1 MQRSKNIISFR
12 EDDRVSI
19 INDDA
24 SSTLHAENLQHMKGV
39 GNISTRL
46 TVGNKGR
53 LRSVDG
59 VERGMA
65 WEVQDARYAGRGQMS
80 RMSICGLER
89 LWAAAEGIVRARLL
103 NLSSSK

>member
-1 MQRSKNIISFR
+1 
-12 EDDRVSI
+12 
-19 INDDA
+19 
-24 SSTLHAENLQHMKGV
+24 MKGV

-46 TVGNKGR
+46 AVGNKGH

-80 RMSICGLER
+80 RMSVCGSER
-89 LWAAAEGIVRARLL
+89 LWAAAKGIVRARLL
-103 NLSSSK
+103 NLSSSE